1 MQPGQLSRR
10 IQIQTQST
18 TQDTFGSPLNTWT
31 TEYQCWAAINVK
43 SQKQTYS
50 TAEFIS
56 KNTLDIL
63 VRWTSSFTFQ
73 PNQRIVYTEN
83 SSGVSHVYNIESIS
97 NPDQANRTVTLTV
110 YELNGAE

>member
-1 MQPGQLSRR
+1 MNPGLLNRR
-10 IQIQTQST
+10 IFVQSQST
-18 TQDTFGSPLNTWT
+18 TQDAFGEPLASWT
-31 TEYQCWAAINVK
+31 TVYQCWANINPK
-43 SQKQTYS
+43 GGKQTYS

-56 KNTLDIL
+56 KNTLDII

-73 PNQRIVYTEN
+73 PNQRVVYAEN
-83 SSGVSHVYNIESIS
+83 SSGVSHLYNIESIS